1 MNAIFITCTSKSCVP
16 AWTCLVLNYAMQQVQ
31 GYMVA
36 LELKVSICSNFRL
49 LLSCE
54 GRKGGGMGGEKGKVL
69 CRPKAP
75 RSQYSKTLR
84 ELWKVM

>member
-16 AWTCLVLNYAMQQVQ
+16 AWTYLVLNYAMQQVQ

-54 GRKGGGMGGEKGKVL
+54 GEKGKVL

-75 RSQYSKTLR
+75 CSQYSKTLR